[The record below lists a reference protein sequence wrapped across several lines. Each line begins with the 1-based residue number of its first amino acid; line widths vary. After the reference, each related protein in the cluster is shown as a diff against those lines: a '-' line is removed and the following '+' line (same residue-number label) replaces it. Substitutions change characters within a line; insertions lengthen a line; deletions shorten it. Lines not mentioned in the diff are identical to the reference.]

1 MNMVALLAI
10 AGAESFPV
18 LAEGD
23 QATTSGFLLQE
34 EHLAAIEANN
44 NTLAARI
51 TELEGQL
58 ATANENA
65 TQLAA
70 AQQQVSALQSENAA
84 LKAAKPTFTETGSSA
99 ASEGSAT
106 TVELDDVTKQAN
118 ALRAR
123 LGKPPVK

>member
-1 MNMVALLAI
+1 MVALLAI

-65 TQLAA
+65 TQLTA
-70 AQQQVSALQSENAA
+70 AQQQVTSLQSEIAA
-84 LKAAKPTFTETGSSA
+84 LKAAKPTFTETSSSA
-99 ASEGSAT
+99 ASEGSASAG
-106 TVELDDVTKQAN
+106 ELDEVTQQAN
-118 ALRAR
+118 KLRASMGMP
-123 LGKPPVK
+123 LIK